1 LLSLKHISPVALYDA
16 NRFYILTFKNKKQL
30 SDFVGCG
37 ISTLTRCLA
46 SGDLLKGA
54 LPEILLQKKSLSI
67 A

>member
-1 LLSLKHISPVALYDA
+1 LLSLKHLSPVALYDA

-46 SGDLLKGA
+46 SGDLIKGA
-54 LPEILLQKKSLSI
+54 SAPPPHITAKK